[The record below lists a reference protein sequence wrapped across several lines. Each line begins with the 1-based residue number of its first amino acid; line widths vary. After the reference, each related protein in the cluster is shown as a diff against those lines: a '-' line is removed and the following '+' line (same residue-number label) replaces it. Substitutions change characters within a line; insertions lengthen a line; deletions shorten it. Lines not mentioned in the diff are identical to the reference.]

1 MNMSISSLANRNNQR
16 GATLLIALVFLL
28 ILSTLA
34 ITNMREVALESRI
47 TGNLIDQK
55 QLFNASEAGLKDGE
69 YRTIGTL
76 VKIPGKYSF
85 EAALRP
91 VNATNSCAGTDYDD
105 ICVLNQS
112 PEYTQSFEENDPV
125 KAYAPDDV
133 TDFSEDISWY
143 AIPTPGGGAHGENE
157 NPEYGNMAMGIGIF
171 RYEINSRASSDY
183 GEVRLRSTVSRVYN

>member
-1 MNMSISSLANRNNQR
+1 MNTSISSLANRKNQR

-28 ILSTLA
+28 ILTTLA

-91 VNATNSCAGTDYDD
+91 VNATSSCGTKFED
-105 ICVLNQS
+105 ICVLNQA
-112 PEYTQSFEENDPV
+112 PQYTQSFDENDPV

-133 TDFSEDISWY
+133 TDFNEDISWY
-143 AIPTPGGGAHGENE
+143 AIPTPGGAAQGENE

-183 GEVRLRSTVSRVYN
+183 GEVRLRSTVARVYN